1 MKLIRTKS
9 NKKINY
15 NLILIV
21 FIIIYLFYTNQQI
34 KSTDSKVNMAIGIA
48 AEAQETAENAQGTA
62 ENAQG
67 QASDAQYNAEEA
79 RETAERALYY
89 SRY

>member
-15 NLILIV
+15 NLILLV
-21 FIIIYLFYTNQQI
+21 SIIIYLFYTNQQI

-48 AEAQETAENAQGTA
+48 AEAQETAENAQNQA
-62 ENAQG
+62 SNAQY
-67 QASDAQYNAEEA
+67 DAEDA

>member
-9 NKKINY
+9 SKKINY
-15 NLILIV
+15 NLILLV

-34 KSTDSKVNMAIGIA
+34 KSTETKVSMAIGIA
-48 AEAQETAENAQGTA
+48 AKAQETAENAQ
-62 ENAQG
+62 N
-67 QASDAQYNAEEA
+67 QASDAQYNAEDA
-79 RETAERALYY
+79 MDTAERALYY

>member
-9 NKKINY
+9 SKKINY

-48 AEAQETAENAQGTA
+48 AEAQETAENAQNQA
-62 ENAQG
+62 SNAQY
-67 QASDAQYNAEEA
+67 DAEDA

>member
-9 NKKINY
+9 SKKINY

-34 KSTDSKVNMAIGIA
+34 KSTYSKVNMAIGIA
-48 AEAQETAENAQGTA
+48 AEAQETA
-62 ENAQG
+62 
-67 QASDAQYNAEEA
+67 
-79 RETAERALYY
+79 
-89 SRY
+89 

>member
-15 NLILIV
+15 NLILLV

-34 KSTDSKVNMAIGIA
+34 KSTETKVSIAIGV
-48 AEAQETAENAQGTA
+48 AEDAQS
-62 ENAQG
+62 
-67 QASDAQYNAEEA
+67 QASSAQYYAEEA
-79 RETAERALYY
+79 RDTAERALYY